1 MNCFRDL
8 EKGDFPTKSRRDL
21 SFMNRF
27 RDLEKKKEI
36 FRRKVEE
43 RRADMQNM
51 TVEEKED
58 FLFKLRLV
66 QSINR
71 TN

>member
-1 MNCFRDL
+1 MNC
-8 EKGDFPTKSRRDL
+8 
-21 SFMNRF
+21 F

-58 FLFKLRLV
+58 FLFKLRLD